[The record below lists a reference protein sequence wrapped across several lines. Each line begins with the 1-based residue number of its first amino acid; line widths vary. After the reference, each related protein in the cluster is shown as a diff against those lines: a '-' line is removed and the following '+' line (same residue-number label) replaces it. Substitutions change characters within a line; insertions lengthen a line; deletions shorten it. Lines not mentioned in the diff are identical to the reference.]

1 MLALLLAVGL
11 SGPLQ
16 QPDTATYLDAAA
28 RALVERARAAR
39 QDQAAGILAYSAMAK
54 QRIFFGVRALRR
66 DRVLYHSETAVRV
79 QWHRNG
85 RDSVEVVGAREGV
98 PIAIPKDEVPDDIRH
113 DAPDMLWNP
122 SDDRM
127 SFGSD
132 QFVHHPLS
140 DSAARDYRYQTGD
153 TTLIVLPSG
162 EEIKLY
168 ELKVL
173 PRRPDPRLMAGSIW
187 IEGKGFSMV
196 RALFQL
202 ARPWDLELDLDQQ
215 SGENVSEH
223 LPGFL
228 TPIRAELKYAT
239 VEFSL
244 WANHWWVPRLLSIDG
259 TGTAGAVATFP
270 LRFEI
275 AYSDYVVDGDS
286 TEHTPPPV
294 VEPDSATSDSL
305 FRLCA
310 GDSTSRAGPDGE
322 KGKHHAR
329 YAPVTCQCARHHCH
343 PVTVVMPADTLA
355 LLSSPELPPSFVKD
369 ESALT
374 TRADLDNIL
383 ADLHLLPRFGFE
395 GHGQVRALWQA
406 PGLLRY
412 NRVEALSL
420 GARADLPVGP
430 LALDGTLR
438 IATATGQ
445 PDLDV
450 GVTKKTQDLTARFGA
465 YRRLSSVDPD
475 AHSLGF
481 GNSIQALVLGR
492 DDGDYY
498 RAAGVDVDVK
508 PALTESQ
515 SYEWRLY
522 AEHQFAA
529 PFGSNASLGHLLDR
543 GRIFRPEI
551 AADRADQ
558 IGTTLRLRGDLP
570 LNEGRAAL
578 GGNVDVD
585 LSVGTF
591 NFARLAITGRATAP
605 LPGPF
610 QGAVEVSG
618 GASDGRVPVQS
629 HWYLGGPNTL
639 RGYGGD
645 AANGTAFWRARAEL
659 GFGIPGARL
668 ALFSD
673 AGWAG
678 TGRVAFTAQPH
689 VSAGLGASFLDGLF
703 RVDLA
708 RALTVTRGW
717 RLELYTDAAL

>member
-1 MLALLLAVGL
+1 MLLLLFAVGL
-11 SGPLQ
+11 AAQ
-16 QPDTATYLDAAA
+16 QPDTATYLDANA
-28 RALVERARAAR
+28 RVLVARARAAR
-39 QDQAAGILAYSAMAK
+39 KDQAAGILAYSALAK
-54 QRIFFGVRALRR
+54 QRIYFGLRALRR
-66 DRVLYHSETAVRV
+66 DRVFYHSETAVRV
-79 QWHRNG
+79 HWHRGGN
-85 RDSVEVVGAREGV
+85 DSVEVIGAREGI
-98 PIAIPKDEVPDDIRH
+98 PIALPKDEVPDDIRH
-113 DAPDMLWNP
+113 DAPDFLWSP

-132 QFVHHPLS
+132 QFVHHPLR
-140 DSAARDYRYQTGD
+140 DSAEVDYRYHSGD
-153 TTLIVLPSG
+153 TTSIILPDG
-162 EEIKLY
+162 TGIRLY
-168 ELKVL
+168 ELKII

-187 IEGKGFSMV
+187 IEGKGYSMV

-244 WANHWWVPRLLSIDG
+244 WANHWWVPRLVAIDG
-259 TGTAGAVATFP
+259 TGTAGEIATFP
-270 LRFEI
+270 LRFET
-275 AYSDYVVDGDS
+275 AYSDYALDGDS

-294 VEPDSATSDSL
+294 IEPDSATSDSL
-305 FRLCA
+305 FRLCR
-310 GDSTSRAGPDGE
+310 GDEDSTSHAGPGDE
-322 KGKHHAR
+322 KHHAR
-329 YAPVTCQCARHHCH
+329 YAPVSCQCSRHHCH
-343 PVTVVMPADTLA
+343 PVTVVMPTDTLA
-355 LLSSPELPPSFVKD
+355 LLSAPELPPSFVKD

-374 TRADLDNIL
+374 TRADLENIL
-383 ADLHLLPRFGFE
+383 ADLHLLPQVGFE
-395 GHGQVRALWQA
+395 GRGKVRALWQA

-420 GARADLPVGP
+420 GARADVPVGS
-430 LALDGTLR
+430 LAFDGTLR

-450 GVTKKTQDLTARFGA
+450 GVTRKTQDLSARFGA
-465 YRRLSSVDPD
+465 YRRLTSVGPD

-492 DDGDYY
+492 DDGDYF

-508 PALTESQ
+508 PAVTESQ

-522 AEHQFAA
+522 AEHQFTA
-529 PFGSNASLGHLLDR
+529 PFGSDASFGHLLDR
-543 GRIFRPEI
+543 SRIFRPEI
-551 AADRADQ
+551 AANRADQ

-578 GGNVDVD
+578 GGNVDAD

-591 NFARLAITGRATAP
+591 NFARLALTGRATAP

-618 GASDGRVPVQS
+618 GASDGNVPVQS
-629 HWYLGGPNTL
+629 RWYLGGPTTL

-678 TGRVAFTAQPH
+678 TGRFAFTAQPH
-689 VSAGLGASFLDGLF
+689 ISAGLGASFLDGLF

-708 RALTVTRGW
+708 RALTFTRGW

>member
-1 MLALLLAVGL
+1 MLLLLFAVGL
-11 SGPLQ
+11 AAQ
-16 QPDTATYLDAAA
+16 QPDTATYLDAGAH
-28 RALVERARAAR
+28 ALVTRARAAR
-39 QDQAAGILAYSAMAK
+39 QDQAAGILAYSALAK
-54 QRIFFGVRALRR
+54 QRIYFGLRALRR
-66 DRVLYHSETAVRV
+66 DRVFYHSETAVRV
-79 QWHRNG
+79 HWHRSG
-85 RDSVEVVGAREGV
+85 SDSVEVVGAREGI
-98 PIAIPKDEVPDDIRH
+98 PIALPNDEVPDDIRH
-113 DAPDMLWNP
+113 DAPDLLWNP

-127 SFGSD
+127 TFGGD
-132 QFVHHPLS
+132 QFVRHPLS
-140 DSAARDYRYQTGD
+140 DSAAADYRYQTGD
-153 TTLIVLPSG
+153 TTTIVLPSG
-162 EEIKLY
+162 QEIQLF
-168 ELKVL
+168 ELKII

-187 IEGKGFSMV
+187 IEGKGYSMV

-215 SGENVSEH
+215 SGENVSKH

-239 VEFSL
+239 IEFSL

-259 TGTAGAVATFP
+259 TGTAGAVASFP

-275 AYSDYVVDGDS
+275 AYSDYAVEGDS

-294 VEPDSATSDSL
+294 VEPDSAASDSL
-305 FRLCA
+305 FRLCE
-310 GDSTSRAGPDGE
+310 GDSTSMAGPGGDM
-322 KGKHHAR
+322 KNHAR
-329 YAPVTCQCARHHCH
+329 YVPATCQCSKHHCH

-383 ADLHLLPRFGFE
+383 ADLHLLPRAGFGD
-395 GHGQVRALWQA
+395 HAQVRALWQA

-420 GARADLPVGP
+420 GARADVPIGP
-430 LALDGTLR
+430 LAFDGTLR
-438 IATATGQ
+438 VATATGQ
-445 PDLDV
+445 PDLDL
-450 GVTKKTQDLTARFGA
+450 GLTRKTQDLVARFGA
-465 YRRLSSVDPD
+465 YRRLAAVDPD

-492 DDGDYY
+492 DDGDYF
-498 RAAGVDVDVK
+498 RAAGVEVDVK

-522 AEHQFAA
+522 AEHQFSAG
-529 PFGSNASLGHLLDR
+529 FGSNASFAHLLDR
-543 GRIFRPEI
+543 GTLFRPEI
-551 AADRADQ
+551 PANRADQ
-558 IGTTLRLRGDLP
+558 IGTVLRLRGDLP

-578 GGNVDVD
+578 GGNVDMD
-585 LSVGTF
+585 LSVGTYS
-591 NFARLAITGRATAP
+591 FARLALTGRATAP

-610 QGAVEVSG
+610 QGAIEVSG
-618 GASDGRVPVQS
+618 GASDGDVPVQS
-629 HWYLGGPNTL
+629 RWYLGGPTTL

-645 AANGTAFWRARAEL
+645 ATNGTAFWRARAEL

-668 ALFSD
+668 AAFSD

-678 TGRVAFTAQPH
+678 AGRSAFTAQPH
-689 VSAGLGASFLDGLF
+689 ISAGLGASFLDGLF

-708 RALTVTRGW
+708 RALTFARGW

>member
-1 MLALLLAVGL
+1 MLPLFLAVGL
-11 SGPLQ
+11 VALPQ
-16 QPDTATYLDAAA
+16 TPDTATYLDATA
-28 RALVERARAAR
+28 RVLVERARAAR
-39 QDQAAGILAYSAMAK
+39 RDQAAGILAYSATAK
-54 QRIFFGVRALRR
+54 ERIYFGMRALRR
-66 DRVLYHSETAVRV
+66 DRVFYHSETAARVR
-79 QWHRNG
+79 WHRIG
-85 RDSVEVVGAREGV
+85 HDSVEVLGAREGI
-98 PIAIPKDEVPDDIRH
+98 PIALPHDEVPDDIRH
-113 DAPDMLWNP
+113 DAPDLLWNP
-122 SDDRM
+122 SSDRM
-127 SFGSD
+127 SFGD
-132 QFVHHPLS
+132 GDNFVHHPLG
-140 DSAARDYRYQTGD
+140 DSAAADYRYQSGD
-153 TTLIVLPSG
+153 TTSIILPNG
-162 EEIKLY
+162 VEIQLY
-168 ELKVL
+168 ELKII
-173 PRRPDPRLMAGSIW
+173 PRRPDPHLMAGSIW
-187 IEGKGFSMV
+187 IEAKGYSMV

-202 ARPWDLELDLDQQ
+202 ARPWDLELDLDRE
-215 SGENVSEH
+215 SGENVSSH
-223 LPGFL
+223 IPGFL

-244 WANHWWVPRLLSIDG
+244 WKNHWWVPRLQSIDG
-259 TGTAGAVATFP
+259 TGTAGSIASFP

-275 AYSDYVVDGDS
+275 AYSDYQLDGDT

-294 VEPDSATSDSL
+294 ARLDSAVADSLWKRCSSDSTGSIA
-305 FRLCA
+305 C
-310 GDSTSRAGPDGE
+310 
-322 KGKHHAR
+322 
-329 YAPVTCQCARHHCH
+329 HCH
-343 PVTVVMPADTLA
+343 DHQCHEVTVVLPADTLA
-355 LLSSPELPPSFVKD
+355 LLTSPDLPPSFVTD

-374 TRADLDNIL
+374 TRSDLDDIL
-383 ADLHLLPRFGFE
+383 ADLHLLPGSGFAE
-395 GHGQVRALWQA
+395 PARVRALWQA

-430 LALDGTLR
+430 LAVDGTLR

-450 GVTKKTQDLTARFGA
+450 GLTRKTQDLSARFGA
-465 YRRLSSVDPD
+465 YRRLTSVDPD

-481 GNSIQALVLGR
+481 GNSIQALALGR
-492 DDGDYY
+492 DDGDYF

-529 PFGSNASLGHLLDR
+529 PFGSDASLGHLLDR
-543 GRIFRPEI
+543 DRIFRPEI
-551 AADRADQ
+551 HADRADQ

-570 LNEGRAAL
+570 LNQGRAAL
-578 GGNVDVD
+578 GGNVDMD

-591 NFARLAITGRATAP
+591 TFARLAVTGRATAP

-618 GASDGRVPVQS
+618 GASDGPVPVQS
-629 HWYLGGPNTL
+629 HWYLGGPTTL

-645 AANGTAFWRARAEL
+645 AADGTAFWRARAEL
-659 GFGIPGARL
+659 GLGIPGARL

-678 TGRVAFTAQPH
+678 SGRSAFTAHPLI
-689 VSAGLGASFLDGLF
+689 SAGVGASFLDGLF
-703 RVDLA
+703 RLDLA
-708 RALTVTRGW
+708 RALTFTRGW